1 MINVLKW
8 VATIVTIAGA
18 IATALMIDPLNIWLL
33 NLGAFLFLIW
43 GVLIKEKAMIAGRYC
58 DRCLLRRSL
67 DETLDRTLSI
77 RCCDV
82 SWRVPHL

>member
-33 NLGAFLFLIW
+33 NLGAFPVFDL
-43 GVLIKEKAMIAGRYC
+43 GC
-58 DRCLLRRSL
+58 
-67 DETLDRTLSI
+67 
-77 RCCDV
+77 
-82 SWRVPHL
+82 PN